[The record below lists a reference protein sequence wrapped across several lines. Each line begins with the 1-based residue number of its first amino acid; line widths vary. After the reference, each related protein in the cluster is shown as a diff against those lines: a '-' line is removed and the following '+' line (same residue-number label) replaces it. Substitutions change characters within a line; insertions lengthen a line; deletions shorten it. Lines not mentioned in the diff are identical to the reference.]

1 MAINS
6 WGYDGTVD
14 EVDFGRIMAL
24 SASSEYG
31 VDDPNSFKASTVAGQ
46 VLMTQLTGG
55 WAWTS
60 GLVDNMTTMETVQY
74 DPVASG
80 TRWDLVVL
88 RRDWTPPGGTTTL
101 AVVKGGAS
109 KALPGRSNV
118 RGVLQDQ
125 PLWLVRIDAG
135 KSIPSEYV
143 DLRIFARNGGCTAN
157 DDLVRS
163 YVSFTGTMIEIKDAL
178 WIYRVGANGSNEWKS
193 LVDASDT
200 GWVHSA
206 GPAGFA
212 SGWGAAADYIR
223 YRAKNGVTE
232 FIISATRTGPEI
244 PVGVSGDIQNVK
256 LANAPSPARPRTFWH
271 PLSSGPVGRG
281 GSGSLDTTGEVS
293 LNAVTGTVPIKK
305 GHRIQLAGT
314 FINS

>member
-14 EVDFGRIMAL
+14 EVDFGRIMAF

-80 TRWDLVVL
+80 TRWDMVVL

-101 AVVKGGAS
+101 AVIKGGAS
-109 KALPGRSNV
+109 KALPGRNDV

-125 PLWLVRIDAG
+125 PLWLVRIDSG

-157 DDLVRS
+157 DDLARS
-163 YVSFTGTMIEIKDAL
+163 YVSFTGTMIEIRDTL
-178 WIYRVGANGSNEWKS
+178 WIYRVSPNGTNEWKK
-193 LVDASDT
+193 LVSFGDT
-200 GWVHSA
+200 SWVKVALAGGWSGSGSYIWVRTV
-206 GPAGFA
+206 GDLFA
-212 SGWGAAADYIR
+212 EIR
-223 YRAKNGVTE
+223 
-232 FIISATRTGPEI
+232 IHATRKGATI
-244 PVGVSGDIQNVK
+244 KVPVNGDIDAQ
-256 LANAPSPARPRTFWH
+256 L
-271 PLSSGPVGRG
+271 VGRIPAKFAPKTAGVPLTGG
-281 GSGSLDTTGEVS
+281 GSGPTANGYLHTGGEVN
-293 LNAVTGTVPIKK
+293 LTAIAPGRDIKAGDPINM
-305 GHRIQLAGT
+305 GGFYFLG
-314 FINS
+314 